1 MSKKIEI
8 DIDQDSGL
16 IEGLDM
22 EEFLNT
28 VDNEQNASLM
38 KLDNAKIKAIKNDVL
53 QKLHFRPE
61 HIKLLLKKLK
71 DYRFVD
77 ELDDLHFGSYI
88 RWINMNNPNNLKLTN
103 GGVIC
108 DIKLVNNNM
117 LITCK
122 NNSNMFFTIKMEE
135 CLIFQRLN
143 NSEKVLLSVLDY
155 LKT

>member
-8 DIDQDSGL
+8 DIDDETGL
-16 IEGLDM
+16 INGLDM
-22 EEFLNT
+22 EDFLNT
-28 VDNEQNASLM
+28 VDNEQNASLI
-38 KLDNAKIKAIKNDVL
+38 KLDNSKIKAIKNDVL
-53 QKLHFRPE
+53 QKLHFKPDY
-61 HIKLLLKKLK
+61 IKTLLKKLK

-88 RWINMNNPNNLKLTN
+88 RWINMKNPNNLKLTN

-108 DIKLVNNNM
+108 DIKLVNENM

-122 NNSNMFFTIKMEE
+122 NNTNMFFTIKMEE
-135 CLIFQRLN
+135 CLIFQRLS